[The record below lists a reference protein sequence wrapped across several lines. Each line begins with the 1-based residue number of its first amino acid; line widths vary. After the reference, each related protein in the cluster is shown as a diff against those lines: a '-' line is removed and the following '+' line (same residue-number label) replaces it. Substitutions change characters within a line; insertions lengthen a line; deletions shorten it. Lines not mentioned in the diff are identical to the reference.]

1 MDKFRRPVAIVVLI
15 GMLAFFVPTI
25 AMLADET
32 LTKVLFATLAAV
44 GVIAALA
51 WWRIYRR
58 P

>member
-1 MDKFRRPVAIVVLI
+1 MDRFRRAVAIVVLV
-15 GMLAFFVPTI
+15 GMLAFFVPTV

-32 LTKVLFATLAAV
+32 LTKVLFTTLAAV
-44 GVIAALA
+44 GLIAALA